1 MKWILTYR
9 GEGRGRHYR
18 QREGVSDDPEL
29 GNGRALMEVGQ
40 EAGKE
45 F

>member
-1 MKWILTYR
+1 MKWILTCR

-40 EAGKE
+40 EAEKE